1 MQTTYDQ
8 QPASLIGQ
16 SFNLGSIGGGSQVII
31 FDQAINPSQ
40 HHVITV
46 GDAPQLNQA
55 SIQPTIDAPEPKNIG
70 RQLFESIRNHL
81 PKIGKNAS
89 INEPEMEDN
98 RSVLRCFRLTFQEA
112 GKLLDG
118 KFLTEEFVD
127 PQMIVNFVRQFLSQQ
142 QTPEMTM

>member
-46 GDAPQLNQA
+46 GDAPQLNYA
-55 SIQPTIDAPEPKNIG
+55 ATTTPSTEPAPKNVG

-89 INEPEMEDN
+89 VNEPEMEDN
-98 RSVLRCFRLTFQEA
+98 RSVLRCFRLTFQES

-127 PQMIVNFVRQFLSQQ
+127 PQMVVEFVRQFLSQQ
-142 QTPEMTM
+142 QTPEMTI